1 MTFTGLGTSSLTNFV
16 PADDL
21 HRVLHEKFQLSEFR
35 PKQKEVI
42 DLVLSGKNTLALLP
56 TGYGKSLCYQ
66 VPSQVLPGATIVISP
81 LIALMQ
87 DQLSSLN
94 KRGVSNATV
103 LNSSL
108 DADEYYDAV
117 AGIKCGR
124 FKLIYVA
131 PERLESPRFRQ
142 LLQEIKVSLLVI
154 DEAHC
159 ISQWGHDF
167 RPQYRNMKEHL
178 KLMPDATILAL
189 TATATPTVQRDIG
202 QNLGL
207 PNINVVIAS
216 FDRPNLRLEVECCS
230 DAKEKDDH
238 VLKLLR
244 QEKSPAIVY
253 TSSRKETEAL
263 SRRLTVNKLKAVAY
277 HAGMPKETRYRVQK
291 QFEEEKH
298 TIIVSTVAFGMGVD
312 KSNIRRVIHYNMPGS
327 LENYFQEAGRAGRD
341 GNNATCTL
349 LYQPKDIYTQR
360 WLMERNYPDARQVS
374 SLLSLLRGDNSRFR
388 KTSEL
393 ASALRIDEFSLNSAI
408 DLLRHLSLIQV
419 TIDGIK
425 AISSTANGIDMTWLI
440 ERKERDSNRLDKMVD
455 YANALSCRRKL
466 ILQYFGQEYKA
477 DCSDCDNC
485 SPKLEKE
492 RPGYIS
498 MPPEKENTSSGTTEN
513 LSHLEQVLMDTVT
526 LLNGKVGRT
535 TIAQVL
541 SGSKAKKIQ
550 EKKLD
555 QIAAY
560 AKFPHI
566 KTDDIILAID
576 KLIEDGKLRVIPG
589 MYPKLVIARKKK

>member
-1 MTFTGLGTSSLTNFV
+1 MTSVSGLGNLNQFPNVSLSDGLET
-16 PADDL
+16 
-21 HRVLHEKFQLSEFR
+21 VLQSFGLSRFR

-42 DLVLSGKNTLALLP
+42 DFVLSGRHTLALLP

-87 DQLSSLN
+87 DQLSSLY
-94 KRGVSNATV
+94 KRGVNNATV
-103 LNSSL
+103 LNSTL
-108 DADEYYDAV
+108 DADEYYDTI

-124 FKLIYVA
+124 YKLIYVA

-142 LLQEIKVSLLVI
+142 VISEIKVSLLVI

-167 RPQYRNMKEHL
+167 RPQYRNLKEHL

-189 TATATPTVQRDIG
+189 TATATATVQKDIG
-202 QNLGL
+202 QNLGI
-207 PNINVVIAS
+207 PQISVVAAS
-216 FDRPNLRLEVECCS
+216 FDRPNLRLEVETCS
-230 DAKEKDDH
+230 GAKEKDEH
-238 VLKLLR
+238 VFNLLR

-263 SRRLTVNKLKAVAY
+263 ARRLTLNRLKAAFY
-277 HAGMPKETRYRVQK
+277 HAGMPKESRNRVQR
-291 QFEEEKH
+291 QFEEERCN
-298 TIIVSTVAFGMGVD
+298 IIVSTVAFGMGVD

-341 GNNATCTL
+341 GMPATCTL

-360 WLMERNYPDARQVS
+360 WLMDRNYPDARQVAS
-374 SLLSLLRGDNSRFR
+374 VLSWLKGAAGPKKNAEILQNL
-388 KTSEL
+388 K
-393 ASALRIDEFSLNSAI
+393 IDEFALNSAI
-408 DLLRHLSLIQV
+408 DLLRNLGLVEV
-419 TIDGIK
+419 TIDGVK
-425 AISSTANGIDMTWLI
+425 AGLNANGKIDMTWLI
-440 ERKERDSNRLDKMVD
+440 ERRERDSARLEKIVD

-466 ILQYFGQEYKA
+466 ILNYFGQTYDDKCA
-477 DCSDCDNC
+477 GCDNC
-485 SPKLEKE
+485 APVKKE
-492 RPGYIS
+492 RSGYIDL
-498 MPPEKENTSSGTTEN
+498 PEPRTQAQANTA
-513 LSHLEQVLMDTVT
+513 LSQLDQVLVETVT

-541 SGSKAKKIQ
+541 TGSKAKKIL

-555 QIAAY
+555 KTAAY
-560 AKFPHI
+560 GKFSHI
-566 KTDDIILAID
+566 KVDDILLAID
-576 KLIEDGKLRVIPG
+576 KLIEEGKLRVIPG
-589 MYPKLVIARKKK
+589 MYPKLVVARRI

>member
-1 MTFTGLGTSSLTNFV
+1 MTFTGLGNSTLTNFV
-16 PADDL
+16 PGDEL
-21 HRVLHEKFQLSEFR
+21 HRVLQEKFQLSEFR

-42 DLVLSGKNTLALLP
+42 DLVLAGKHTLALLP

-66 VPSQVLPGATIVISP
+66 IPSQVLPGATIVISP

-87 DQLSSLN
+87 DQLSSLY
-94 KRGVSNATV
+94 KRGVTNATV

-108 DADEYYDAV
+108 DADEYYDV
-117 AGIKCGR
+117 IAGIKCGR

-142 LLQEIKVSLLVI
+142 VLQELKISLLVI

-207 PNINVVIAS
+207 ADINVVAAS

-238 VLKLLR
+238 VLNLLR
-244 QEKSPAIVY
+244 HEKSPAIVY

-263 SRRLTVNKLKAVAY
+263 SRRLNINRLKAAAY

-291 QFEEEKH
+291 QFEEEKY
-298 TIIVSTVAFGMGVD
+298 TVIVSTVAFGMGVD

-341 GNNATCTL
+341 GNTATCTL

-408 DLLRHLSLIQV
+408 DLLRHLALIQV

-425 AISSTANGIDMTWLI
+425 AVDKRSHSNGIDMTWLI

-466 ILQYFGQEYKA
+466 ILHYFGQEYK
-477 DCSDCDNC
+477 SDCTRCDIC
-485 SPKLEKE
+485 SPSYEKE

-498 MPPEKENTSSGTTEN
+498 IRPEKED
-513 LSHLEQVLMDTVT
+513 LSELEQVLVDTVT

-541 SGSKAKKIQ
+541 AGSKAKKIQ

-560 AKFPHI
+560 AKFPHV

-576 KLIEDGKLRVIPG
+576 KLIDDGRLRVIPG
-589 MYPKLVIARKKK
+589 MYPKLVISRKKK

>member
-1 MTFTGLGTSSLTNFV
+1 MTFTGLGNFQATNFV
-16 PADDL
+16 PGDDL
-21 HRVLHEKFQLSEFR
+21 HKVLQEKFQLNEFR

-42 DLVLSGKNTLALLP
+42 DLILAGKHTLALLP

-87 DQLSSLN
+87 DQLSSLYR
-94 KRGVSNATV
+94 RGVSNATV

-108 DADEYYDAV
+108 DADEYYDAI

-131 PERLESPRFRQ
+131 PERLESPKFRQ
-142 LLQEIKVSLLVI
+142 VLQELKISLLVI

-178 KLMPDATILAL
+178 KLMPNATILAL
-189 TATATPTVQRDIG
+189 TATATPVVQRDIG

-207 PNINVVIAS
+207 PNINVVAAS

-244 QEKSPAIVY
+244 HENSPAIVY

-263 SRRLTVNKLKAVAY
+263 SRRLSANRLKAAAY
-277 HAGMPKETRYRVQK
+277 HAGMPKETRYRVQR
-291 QFEEEKH
+291 QFEEEKYKV
-298 TIIVSTVAFGMGVD
+298 IVSTVAFGMGVD
-312 KSNIRRVIHYNMPGS
+312 KSNIARVIHYNMPGS

-341 GNNATCTL
+341 GKNATCTL

-374 SLLSLLRGDNSRFR
+374 SLFSLLKGDNSRFR
-388 KTSEL
+388 KPAEL

-425 AISSTANGIDMTWLI
+425 AVSGTSNSIDMTWLI

-477 DCSDCDNC
+477 QCNGCDNC
-485 SPKLEKE
+485 SPAFEKE

-498 MPPEKENTSSGTTEN
+498 MPQEKEISTSS
-513 LSHLEQVLMDTVT
+513 LSELEQVLVDTVT

-541 SGSKAKKIQ
+541 SGSKTKKIQ

-555 QIAAY
+555 QVEAY
-560 AKFPHI
+560 GKFAHF

-576 KLIEDGKLRVIPG
+576 KLIDDGKLRVIPG

>member
-1 MTFTGLGTSSLTNFV
+1 MTFIGLGNFQATNFV
-16 PADDL
+16 PGDDL
-21 HRVLHEKFQLSEFR
+21 HKVLQEKFQLNEFR

-42 DLVLSGKNTLALLP
+42 DLILAGKHTLALLP

-87 DQLSSLN
+87 DQLSSLYR
-94 KRGVSNATV
+94 RGVSNATV

-108 DADEYYDAV
+108 DADEYYDAI

-131 PERLESPRFRQ
+131 PERLESPKFRQ
-142 LLQEIKVSLLVI
+142 VLQELKISLLVI

-178 KLMPDATILAL
+178 KLMPNATILAL
-189 TATATPTVQRDIG
+189 TATATPVVQRDIG

-207 PNINVVIAS
+207 PNINVVAAS
-216 FDRPNLRLEVECCS
+216 FDRPNLRLEVECCT

-244 QEKSPAIVY
+244 NENSPAIVY

-263 SRRLTVNKLKAVAY
+263 SRRLSANRLKAAAY
-277 HAGMPKETRYRVQK
+277 HAGMPKETRYRVQR
-291 QFEEEKH
+291 QFEEEKNKV
-298 TIIVSTVAFGMGVD
+298 IVSTVAFGMGVD
-312 KSNIRRVIHYNMPGS
+312 KSNIARVIHYNMPGS

-341 GNNATCTL
+341 GKNATCTL

-374 SLLSLLRGDNSRFR
+374 SLFSLLKGDYSRFR
-388 KTSEL
+388 KTAEL

-425 AISSTANGIDMTWLI
+425 AVSGTSNSIDMTWLI

-477 DCSDCDNC
+477 QCNGCDNC
-485 SPKLEKE
+485 SPAFEKE

-498 MPPEKENTSSGTTEN
+498 MPQEKEIATSS
-513 LSHLEQVLMDTVT
+513 LSELEQALVDTVT

-555 QIAAY
+555 QVEAY
-560 AKFPHI
+560 GKFAHF

-576 KLIEDGKLRVIPG
+576 KLIDDGKLRVIPG